1 MGNGLHCGSDRL
13 KRSFSPHTRGGH
25 RRHRHEWGPQ
35 LLPLVGVEGAALC
48 FMAVMVVIFLVIS
61 MDSPDLACVES
72 LSERAAPP
80 TVTP

>member
-1 MGNGLHCGSDRL
+1 
-13 KRSFSPHTRGGH
+13 
-25 RRHRHEWGPQ
+25 
-35 LLPLVGVEGAALC
+35 
-48 FMAVMVVIFLVIS
+48 MAVMVVIFLVIS